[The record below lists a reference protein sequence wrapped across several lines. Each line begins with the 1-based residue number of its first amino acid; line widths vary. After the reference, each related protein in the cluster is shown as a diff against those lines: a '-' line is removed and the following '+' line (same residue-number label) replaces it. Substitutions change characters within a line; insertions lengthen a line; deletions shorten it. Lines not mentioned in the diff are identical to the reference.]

1 MMSDFD
7 THFMDAERQPPPTV
21 DEIKSA
27 LDNLHSDESC
37 RRLLFRLFRAL
48 QSDYALVSR
57 EDREQAI
64 TAAVTSGTNQMSAAF
79 YAKTPASADLATAAT
94 DCEQTARQ
102 LLHLPGP
109 SDE

>member
-1 MMSDFD
+1 MINEKS
-7 THFMDAERQPPPTV
+7 AETRQPPPTV

-57 EDREQAI
+57 ADREKALLKNDAGVMLLS
-64 TAAVTSGTNQMSAAF
+64 TE
-79 YAKTPASADLATAAT
+79 PARGRKKMA
-94 DCEQTARQ
+94 EARK